1 MLRNIAQNFVQNKKN
16 LFLDFPKNYFL
27 ILKKSS
33 IFGLEK
39 AENMNLIDILQQEW
53 AVRALIASMLVG
65 LMCGVL
71 GCFIVLRNM
80 SLIGDALAHAIL
92 PGVVFAFLIVQA
104 YNTIAFFTGSVIA
117 GLLAAVGITWIQ
129 QNVKTKND
137 AAIGIVFTSMFS
149 VGIMGIS
156 WISKNEGVHL
166 DLKDFLFGNVLGVA
180 NTDLYLTAGVTVYV
194 LLSIIVFYRYLF
206 ITTFQPIVAQ
216 TMGISVQFVHYFLM
230 LLLAFA
236 VVASLQTVG
245 VILVVAML
253 ITPASTALLLSNQLQ
268 KVLVIS
274 AIIGMIS
281 AFLGLI
287 VAIQFETTPG
297 PAMAIVATIIYLL
310 AVFFAP
316 QKGLVFK
323 LIDKRFLQRRIR
335 LEDTLKQIFRLREV
349 AQLTPETLQ
358 HQLGISPSFLQ
369 QNLTKLRSK
378 GWLEKH
384 DLHLTETGTQE
395 AERLVRAHRLWETF
409 LADKMGLDAE
419 QVHEEAEK
427 YEHFLSEDMLAE
439 VDKSLG
445 FPDHDP
451 HGEPI
456 PAKIFTP
463 EFPLIRLEVAQK
475 ARIAARQMSERITA
489 KLWQLEL
496 LPETD
501 FTLRQK
507 KEDMVELAMNGK
519 SVTVPIEL
527 ARQINIHQ

>member
-1 MLRNIAQNFVQNKKN
+1 
-16 LFLDFPKNYFL
+16 
-27 ILKKSS
+27 
-33 IFGLEK
+33 
-39 AENMNLIDILQQEW
+39 MNLIDILQQEW

-206 ITTFQPIVAQ
+206 VTTFQPIVAQ

-316 QKGLVFK
+316 KKGLVFK

-378 GWLEKH
+378 GWLEK
-384 DLHLTETGTQE
+384 T
-395 AERLVRAHRLWETF
+395 
-409 LADKMGLDAE
+409 
-419 QVHEEAEK
+419 
-427 YEHFLSEDMLAE
+427 
-439 VDKSLG
+439 
-445 FPDHDP
+445 
-451 HGEPI
+451 I
-456 PAKIFTP
+456 CI
-463 EFPLIRLEVAQK
+463 
-475 ARIAARQMSERITA
+475 
-489 KLWQLEL
+489 
-496 LPETD
+496 
-501 FTLRQK
+501 
-507 KEDMVELAMNGK
+507 
-519 SVTVPIEL
+519 
-527 ARQINIHQ
+527 